1 MHDVYMKKALELAEK
16 GGLNVKPNPLVGAV
30 IVKNNQII
38 GEGYHQEYGQA
49 HAEINAFLN
58 AKEDVTGATMYVT
71 LEPCSHEGKTGSCAK
86 KIIEKGIKEVYVAT
100 LDPNPLVAGKGI
112 QMLKD
117 AGIQVHLG
125 ISQEQS
131 DMMNQHFYHYITQN
145 KPFVLLKMALTLD
158 GKYAMDSMDSSWI
171 TNEVSRLDVHHTRS
185 IYQAIMVGLNTV
197 EQDDPKLNIRLE
209 NYTGKQPIRI
219 ILDPKGDVSINRQ
232 VIQDE
237 LETWIITSFMSE
249 DKRKHLETLGNRVIY
264 IQSKENIIDLEQLLI
279 QLHGLGIQNIM
290 VEGGKTLHES
300 FLREKLFDEIQAY
313 VAPKFIG
320 GTQTLQHLNISTMS
334 EALELKDVSFQIFE
348 NNIKITGRK

>member
-1 MHDVYMKKALELAEK
+1 MNEIYMNKALELAKK
-16 GGLNVKPNPLVGAV
+16 GGLNVKPNPLVGAI
-30 IVKNNQII
+30 IVKNNAII
-38 GEGYHQEYGQA
+38 GEGYHQQYGQA

-131 DMMNQHFYHYITQN
+131 NVMNQHFYHYITQN

-158 GKYAMDSMDSSWI
+158 GKYATDAMDSSWI
-171 TNEVSRLDVHHTRS
+171 TNEASRLDVHHTRS
-185 IYQAIMVGLNTV
+185 KYQAIMVGLNTV
-197 EQDDPKLNIRLE
+197 IQDDPKLNIRLG
-209 NYTGKQPIRI
+209 NYTGKQPIRV
-219 ILDPKGDVSINRQ
+219 ILDPKGDVPINRQ
-232 VIQDE
+232 VIQDK
-237 LETWIITSFMSE
+237 LETWIITSFMPE
-249 DKRKHLETLGNRVIY
+249 EKRNQIEHLGNRVIY
-264 IQSKENIIDLEQLLI
+264 IQNKDDVIDLETLLN
-279 QLHGLGIQNIM
+279 QLHELGIQNIM

-300 FLREKLFDEIQAY
+300 FLREKLFDEIQVY

>member
-1 MHDVYMKKALELAEK
+1 MNDVYMNKALELAEK

-30 IVKNNQII
+30 IVKKNQII
-38 GEGYHQEYGQA
+38 GEGYHQGYGQA

-117 AGIQVHLG
+117 AGIEVHLG

-131 DMMNQHFYHYITQN
+131 DAMNQHFYHYITQN
-145 KPFVLLKMALTLD
+145 KPYVLLKMALTLD
-158 GKYAMDSMDSSWI
+158 GKYATDSMDSSWI
-171 TNEVSRLDVHHTRS
+171 TNEASRLDAHHTRS
-185 IYQAIMVGLNTV
+185 KYQAIMVGLNTV
-197 EQDDPKLNIRLE
+197 IQDDSKLNIRLE
-209 NYTGKQPIRI
+209 NYTGKQPIRVV
-219 ILDPKGDVSINRQ
+219 LDPKGDVPINRQ

-237 LETWIITSFMSE
+237 LETWIITSLMPE
-249 DKRKHLETLGNRVIY
+249 EKRNQIEHLGNRVIY
-264 IQSKENIIDLEQLLI
+264 IQSKDDVIDLERLLN
-279 QLHGLGIQNIM
+279 QLHELGIQNIM

-320 GTQTLQHLNISTMS
+320 GTQTLQHLNISNMS

>member
-1 MHDVYMKKALELAEK
+1 MNEIYMNKALELAEK

-38 GEGYHQEYGQA
+38 GEGYHQQYGQA
-49 HAEINAFLN
+49 HAEIQAFLN

-112 QMLKD
+112 QLLKE

-131 DMMNQHFYHYITQN
+131 DVMNQHFYHYITQN
-145 KPFVLLKMALTLD
+145 KPYVLLKMALTLD
-158 GKYAMDSMDSSWI
+158 GKYATDVMDSSWI
-171 TNEVSRLDVHHTRS
+171 TNEASRLDVHHTRS
-185 IYQAIMVGLNTV
+185 KYQAIMVGLNTV
-197 EQDDPKLNIRLE
+197 IQDDPKLNIRLE
-209 NYTGKQPIRI
+209 NYEGKQPIRV
-219 ILDPKGDVSINRQ
+219 ILDPKGDVPIISK

-237 LETWIITSFMSE
+237 FETWIITSFMPE
-249 DKRKHLETLGNRVIY
+249 EKRNQIEYLGNRVIY
-264 IQSKENIIDLEQLLI
+264 IKHKNEVIDLEHLLN
-279 QLHGLGIQNIM
+279 QLHELGIQNIM

-320 GTQTLQHLNISTMS
+320 GTQTLQHLNISTMN

-348 NNIKITGRK
+348 NNVKITGRK

>member
-1 MHDVYMKKALELAEK
+1 MNDVYMNKALELAEK

-86 KIIEKGIKEVYVAT
+86 KIIEKGIKEVFVAT

-131 DMMNQHFYHYITQN
+131 NVMNQHFYHYITQN

-158 GKYAMDSMDSSWI
+158 GKYATDAMDSSWI
-171 TNEVSRLDVHHTRS
+171 TNEASRLDVHHTRS
-185 IYQAIMVGLNTV
+185 KYQAIMVGLNTV
-197 EQDDPKLNIRLE
+197 IQDDPKLNIRLG
-209 NYTGKQPIRI
+209 NYTGKQPIRV
-219 ILDPKGDVSINRQ
+219 ILDPKGDVPINSK

-237 LETWIITSFMSE
+237 LETWIITSLMPE
-249 DKRKHLETLGNRVIY
+249 EKRNQIEHLGNRVIY
-264 IQSKENIIDLEQLLI
+264 IQSKDDVIDLETLLN
-279 QLHGLGIQNIM
+279 QLHELGIQNIM

-300 FLREKLFDEIQAY
+300 FLREKMFDEIQVY

>member
-1 MHDVYMKKALELAEK
+1 MNDVYMNKALELAEK

-131 DMMNQHFYHYITQN
+131 SVMNQHFYHYITQN

-158 GKYAMDSMDSSWI
+158 GKYATDAMDSSWI
-171 TNEVSRLDVHHTRS
+171 TNEASRLDVHHTRS
-185 IYQAIMVGLNTV
+185 KYQAIMVGLNTV
-197 EQDDPKLNIRLE
+197 IQDDPKLNIRLE
-209 NYTGKQPIRI
+209 NYIGKQPIRV
-219 ILDPKGDVSINRQ
+219 ILDPKGDVPINRQ

-237 LETWIITSFMSE
+237 LETWIITSFMPE
-249 DKRKHLETLGNRVIY
+249 EKRNQIEHLGNRVIY
-264 IQSKENIIDLEQLLI
+264 IQSKDDVIDLETLLN
-279 QLHGLGIQNIM
+279 QLHELGIQNIM

-300 FLREKLFDEIQAY
+300 FLREKLFDEIQVY

>member
-1 MHDVYMKKALELAEK
+1 MNDFYMNKALELAEK

-117 AGIQVHLG
+117 AGIEVHLG

-131 DMMNQHFYHYITQN
+131 NVMNQHFYHYITQN
-145 KPFVLLKMALTLD
+145 KPYVLLKMALTLD
-158 GKYAMDSMDSSWI
+158 GKYATDAMDSSWI
-171 TNEVSRLDVHHTRS
+171 TNEASRLDVHHTRS
-185 IYQAIMVGLNTV
+185 KYQAIMVGLNTV
-197 EQDDPKLNIRLE
+197 IQDDPKLNIRLE
-209 NYTGKQPIRI
+209 NYTGKQMIRV
-219 ILDPKGDVSINRQ
+219 ILDPKGDVPINSK

-237 LETWIITSFMSE
+237 LETWIITSLMPE
-249 DKRKHLETLGNRVIY
+249 EKRNQIEHLGNHVIY
-264 IQSKENIIDLEQLLI
+264 IQSKDDVIDLERLLN
-279 QLHGLGIQNIM
+279 QLHELGIQNIM

-300 FLREKLFDEIQAY
+300 FLREKLFDEIQVY

>member
-1 MHDVYMKKALELAEK
+1 MNDVYMNKALELAEK

-86 KIIEKGIKEVYVAT
+86 KIIEKGIREVFVAT

-131 DMMNQHFYHYITQN
+131 NVMNQHFYHYITQN

-158 GKYAMDSMDSSWI
+158 GKYATDAMDSSWI
-171 TNEVSRLDVHHTRS
+171 TNEASRLDVHHTRS
-185 IYQAIMVGLNTV
+185 KYQAIMVGLNTV
-197 EQDDPKLNIRLE
+197 IQDDPKLNIRLG
-209 NYTGKQPIRI
+209 NYTGKQPIRV
-219 ILDPKGDVSINRQ
+219 ILDPRGDVPINSK

-237 LETWIITSFMSE
+237 LETWIITSLMPE
-249 DKRKHLETLGNRVIY
+249 
-264 IQSKENIIDLEQLLI
+264 
-279 QLHGLGIQNIM
+279 
-290 VEGGKTLHES
+290 
-300 FLREKLFDEIQAY
+300 
-313 VAPKFIG
+313 
-320 GTQTLQHLNISTMS
+320 
-334 EALELKDVSFQIFE
+334 
-348 NNIKITGRK
+348 

>member
-1 MHDVYMKKALELAEK
+1 MNDVYMNKALELAEK

-131 DMMNQHFYHYITQN
+131 NVMNQHFYHYITQN
-145 KPFVLLKMALTLD
+145 KPYVLLKMALTLD
-158 GKYAMDSMDSSWI
+158 GKYATDAMDSSWI
-171 TNEVSRLDVHHTRS
+171 TNEASRLDVHHTRS
-185 IYQAIMVGLNTV
+185 KYQAIMVGLNTV
-197 EQDDPKLNIRLE
+197 IQDDPKLNIRLE
-209 NYTGKQPIRI
+209 NYTGKQMIRV
-219 ILDPKGDVSINRQ
+219 ILDPKGDVPINRQ

-237 LETWIITSFMSE
+237 LETWIITSLMPE
-249 DKRKHLETLGNRVIY
+249 KKRNQIEHLGNRVIY
-264 IQSKENIIDLEQLLI
+264 IQSKDDVIDLERLLN
-279 QLHGLGIQNIM
+279 QLHDFGIQNII

-300 FLREKLFDEIQAY
+300 FLRDKLFDEIQAY

>member
-1 MHDVYMKKALELAEK
+1 MNDVYMNKALELAEK

-131 DMMNQHFYHYITQN
+131 NVMNQHFYHYITQN

-158 GKYAMDSMDSSWI
+158 GKYATDAMDSSWI
-171 TNEVSRLDVHHTRS
+171 TNEASRLDVHHTRS
-185 IYQAIMVGLNTV
+185 KYQAIMVGLNTV
-197 EQDDPKLNIRLE
+197 IQDDPKLNIRLG
-209 NYTGKQPIRI
+209 NYTGKQPIRV
-219 ILDPKGDVSINRQ
+219 ILDPKGDVPINSK

-237 LETWIITSFMSE
+237 LETWIITSLMPE
-249 DKRKHLETLGNRVIY
+249 EKRNQIEHLGNRVIY
-264 IQSKENIIDLEQLLI
+264 IQSKDDFIDLEKLLN
-279 QLHGLGIQNIM
+279 QLHELGIQNIM

-300 FLREKLFDEIQAY
+300 FLREKFFDEIQVY

-320 GTQTLQHLNISTMS
+320 GTQTLQHLNISNMS